1 MLTLRFG
8 WNCTI
13 KNTIFDISG
22 LAQGIVLKRLGLT
35 LGLYCIFLFLFINFF
50 FWFLTL
56 SLIFTYL
63 MTGTTTLPRI
73 KLRALISKST

>member
-35 LGLYCIFLFLFINFF
+35 LGLYCIFLFLLIYYFF
-50 FWFLTL
+50 FLVFD
-56 SLIFTYL
+56 S
-63 MTGTTTLPRI
+63 
-73 KLRALISKST
+73 

>member
-35 LGLYCIFLFLFINFF
+35 LGLYCIFFIFIYLFF
-50 FWFLTL
+50 FFG
-56 SLIFTYL
+56 F
-63 MTGTTTLPRI
+63 
-73 KLRALISKST
+73 

>member
-22 LAQGIVLKRLGLT
+22 LAQGIVLKRLDLT